1 MATTDRPPAAAG
13 SATDS
18 SCWRRVAWLAVIW
31 LAGVASLALVAGI
44 IRLLMNAAGLRS
56 G

>member
-1 MATTDRPPAAAG
+1 MAITERAPG
-13 SATDS
+13 ATEIS
-18 SCWRRVAWLAVIW
+18 QWRRIGWLVAIW

-44 IRLLMNAAGLRS
+44 IRLLMNAAGLSS